1 VILLDRRVVV
11 KRYGPL
17 LLSGLPKAERVMG
30 SWAEVRTKC
39 EDFFAR
45 HGIGAS
51 V

>member
-1 VILLDRRVVV
+1 MASVELRNLT

-17 LLSGLPKAERVMG
+17 VLAGLPRAEKVIG

-45 HGIGAS
+45 HGLG
-51 V
+51 VLE